1 MSGEKDL
8 SGCSMENVMDWIGD
22 ETTVERKA
30 QLGFSSSGPN
40 KRGRGMGQGHG
51 HGNEIFRRNNL

>member
-1 MSGEKDL
+1 
-8 SGCSMENVMDWIGD
+8 MDCIGD
-22 ETTVERKA
+22 ETTVDRKA

-40 KRGRGMGQGHG
+40 KRGRGMGQGNG